1 MRKTVLTIIAIA
13 FALSGLAQAQSE
25 CDTLYI
31 KAMQANAPAERAKLL
46 KDFLASC
53 SGKGSQY
60 EGFANA
66 FLCTGQFP
74 KTDQEALSYGEKALA
89 LGGLDE
95 TIKSEVIM
103 TLAAVFNKT
112 GNVEKTKTYAQQLI
126 QVGTEGKAKQP
137 EGAGWN
143 KLIGIGH
150 FLLGQA
156 KQKSND
162 VAGALESY
170 QSAYGLLNDTAI
182 LVEVKKMGKG
192 FMDAKKYAEA
202 EKVYRYLAGTGKDPD
217 SIRIVADI
225 LAQTGR
231 KGEALQM
238 FKDMYAKKKTGDMA
252 NNIGILLAQ
261 ESKTN
266 PAVIPEAVN
275 YLLEASLL
283 LQNQGQAQKSPQP
296 GRRPLHEPGQG
307 MEQPGQGDPG
317 EPEADRRLDQDDQH
331 EVRRQERRGADV
343 GRAARVPQDQRG
355 PGQGKEARRGHP
367 GPAEGDHGP
376 ARDPARPG
384 QAEGRREIGLR
395 EINSEARRARAVS
408 LGRKS

>member
-1 MRKTVLTIIAIA
+1 MRKTFLTIFAIA
-13 FALSGLAQAQSE
+13 FALSGLVQAQSE

-95 TIKSEVIM
+95 AVKSEVIM

-112 GNVEKTKTYAQQLI
+112 GNIEKTKTYAQQLI

-170 QSAYGLLNDTAI
+170 QSAYGLLNDAAI

-261 ESKTN
+261 ETKTN

-283 LQNQGQAQKSPQP
+283 LQNQGQAQKARTLAEGLFMSQDKEWNN
-296 GRRPLHEPGQG
+296 RVKEIQESQKLIDDWTKTINTKF
-307 MEQPGQGDPG
+307 GDKSEDELTP
-317 EPEADRRLDQDDQH
+317 D
-331 EVRRQERRGADV
+331 ERREFRKINEALDKEKKVVEGIQAQQKATMARLETLLAQAKQRVGA
-343 GRAARVPQDQRG
+343 
-355 PGQGKEARRGHP
+355 K
-367 GPAEGDHGP
+367 
-376 ARDPARPG
+376 
-384 QAEGRREIGLR
+384 
-395 EINSEARRARAVS
+395 
-408 LGRKS
+408 

>member
-74 KTDQEALSYGEKALA
+74 KTDQEVVSYGEKALA

-95 TIKSEVIM
+95 TVKSEVIYA
-103 TLAAVFNKT
+103 LAVTYNKL
-112 GNVEKTKTYAQQLI
+112 GNIEKTKTYAQQLI
-126 QVGTEGKAKQP
+126 AAATAGKAKQP
-137 EGAGWN
+137 EGASWN
-143 KLIGIGH
+143 KLIGVGH

-217 SIRIVADI
+217 SIRIIADI

-283 LQNQGQAQKSPQP
+283 LQNQGQAQKARNLAEGLFMS
-296 GRRPLHEPGQG
+296 
-307 MEQPGQGDPG
+307 
-317 EPEADRRLDQDDQH
+317 QDKEWNNRVKAIQESQKLIDDWTKTINAKFGNKS
-331 EVRRQERRGADV
+331 EEELTPDERREYRKIKEVLDKEIATVEGIQAQQKATMARLETLLAQAKRRV
-343 GRAARVPQDQRG
+343 GR
-355 PGQGKEARRGHP
+355 
-367 GPAEGDHGP
+367 
-376 ARDPARPG
+376 
-384 QAEGRREIGLR
+384 
-395 EINSEARRARAVS
+395 
-408 LGRKS
+408 